1 MKIVTTSQALGKVW
15 GYWQH
20 IEKWAKEEEPVKKTI
35 VSSDEEQEKE
45 EKMQALEEKVSGS
58 IL

>member
-20 IEKWAKEEEPVKKTI
+20 IKKWAKEEEPVKKTI
-35 VSSDEEQEKE
+35 VSSEEEQEKE